1 MNDDLYYAIVFVPLM
16 WLLVIQKLLR
26 DNFSSIYPPVR
37 IYFRNQSTLL
47 AIALVVF
54 RNLKLTIAYGM
65 THALLSKVLK
75 AILKNR
81 N

>member
-26 DNFSSIYPPVR
+26 DNFSSIYQPVR

-54 RNLKLTIAYGM
+54 RNLKLTIA
-65 THALLSKVLK
+65 
-75 AILKNR
+75 
-81 N
+81 